1 MAEGL
6 YQCKLTLP
14 QNAAFRHLM
23 GPIAR
28 SSHLSKQLVC
38 LEACKKLHQMGG
50 LDDHLLPSIKAPS
63 QNDTVVIQKG
73 SSAGASGTHVYELD
87 D

>member
-23 GPIAR
+23 GPMAR

-73 SSAGASGTHVYELD
+73 SSAGAAGTHVYELD